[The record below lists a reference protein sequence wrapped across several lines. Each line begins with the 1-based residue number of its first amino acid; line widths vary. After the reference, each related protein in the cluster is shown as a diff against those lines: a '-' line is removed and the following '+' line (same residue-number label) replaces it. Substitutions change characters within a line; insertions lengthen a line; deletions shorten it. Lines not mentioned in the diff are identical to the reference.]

1 MEDTVELG
9 GNIQLNGFSRLDGA
23 SMIIL
28 KKIVGNY
35 AKKLSEKGP
44 FEKLSVTMDE
54 YEENLL
60 KAELINKG
68 NSITAETSNNNLFFA
83 LDKVLKEIDNKL

>member
-35 AKKLSEKGP
+35 AKKIAEKNIC
-44 FEKLSVTMDE
+44 EKIIS
-54 YEENLL
+54 LL
-60 KAELINKG
+60 E
-68 NSITAETSNNNLFFA
+68 
-83 LDKVLKEIDNKL
+83 